1 MLFHMEED
9 AQGRLTGWVL
19 PDNPGTTPVLRIS
32 LPDAEA
38 VEVAANAMRPDLQ
51 DRSLHDN
58 GMAGFNL
65 GPDTHPGLFPLA
77 DTAEVR
83 DTETNVLLYRR
94 FRADTHRPEK
104 LLRFDIRAM
113 PDPQLEQLF
122 AGYFT
127 LVYGTAQRYP
137 QDTFFGIFNNP
148 NARSIYISGRPNM
161 QQYEQVLRE
170 RGYKMIAL
178 LRDPYEEMAER
189 LLFARYACAPNQPP
203 FIADHIF
210 GLEPL
215 MEAVRELRF
224 DDMNALVAA
233 FAAMDEAQRRALTNP
248 LVQTLAC
255 MPDELPKTRHIEIAL
270 SKLSRMNLVGVR
282 ERFDDFKSILAE
294 VVGAD
299 ILGNYAP
306 ANVSWVQRLAADLRQ
321 IKQARALIALDLD
334 LYSFVDEAL
343 TEAIGPASAP
353 AAVA

>member
-9 AQGRLTGWVL
+9 AQGRLSGWVL
-19 PDNPGTTPVLRIS
+19 PDNPSATPALRVS
-32 LPDAEA
+32 LPDARTIEIA
-38 VEVAANAMRPDLQ
+38 PNTLRPDLQ

-58 GMAGFNL
+58 GMAGFSL
-65 GPDTHPGLFPLA
+65 GADTHPDLFPLPDA
-77 DTAEVR
+77 AEVR
-83 DTETNVLLYRR
+83 DVETNVLLYRR
-94 FRADTHRPEK
+94 FQSETHRPEK

-113 PDPQLEQLF
+113 PDPQIEQLF
-122 AGYFT
+122 ASHFA

-148 NARSIYISGRPNM
+148 TARSIYISGRPNM

-189 LLFARYACAPNQPP
+189 LLFARYAASPNQPP

-215 MEAVRELRF
+215 MEAVRDLRF
-224 DDMNALVAA
+224 DDPDSITAA
-233 FAAMDEAQRRALTNP
+233 FGAMNEAQKRALTNP

-282 ERFDDFKSILAE
+282 ERFDDFKSILPE
-294 VVGAD
+294 VVGVD
-299 ILGNYAP
+299 VLGDYAP
-306 ANVSWVQRLAADLRQ
+306 ANVTWVQRLAADLRR

-343 TEAIGPASAP
+343 TEAIGPAP